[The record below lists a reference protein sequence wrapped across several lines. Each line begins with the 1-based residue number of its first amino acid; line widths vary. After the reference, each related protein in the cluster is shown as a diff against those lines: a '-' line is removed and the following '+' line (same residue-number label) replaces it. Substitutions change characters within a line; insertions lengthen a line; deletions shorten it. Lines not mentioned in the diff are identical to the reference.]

1 MSGRDDKEALVNKWK
16 GVVAAGICLVSLAL
30 VWVHVRTGGLMF
42 GREDRHRQKV
52 GYCFDVAMDG
62 AGHRLLVTAGERGL
76 HVFDSDSGELR
87 YVMTSYD
94 DGYYRNLKVWQER
107 AYVVDSRRGLVVL
120 DISGETPVTTWV
132 QPRGGAAGLHVVGST
147 AFVAAFGDGL
157 QVFDLS
163 DPDSPVTVGSTATAG
178 SAWDVWAHDGFAY
191 VADFNAGLTVV
202 DVSPPAEPR
211 VVTTVTWAKRY
222 QSAEIVRGEGSFV
235 YVAAADHGLV
245 IIDVSDPRHPVV
257 TSQYRPFRIG
267 AAEGLAVRDGLVYL
281 AVGSQIEFKGGRSDL
296 EMATTKENGLHVIDA
311 TDPRRPV
318 LLGKISFLGWVEGVH
333 LAGDIAYVANA
344 FTGVRAIDVRDPS
357 RPILVDSWNG
367 P

>member
-1 MSGRDDKEALVNKWK
+1 VDKRKAVI
-16 GVVAAGICLVSLAL
+16 VAGICLLILAV
-30 VWVHVRTGGLMF
+30 VWVPVRTGGLMF
-42 GREDRHRQKV
+42 GREDLHRKTV
-52 GYCFDVAMDG
+52 GYCFDVATDRSG
-62 AGHRLLVTAGERGL
+62 DRLLVTAGERGL
-76 HVFDSDSGELR
+76 HVFDSELGELR
-87 YVMTSYD
+87 YVTTSYD

-120 DISGETPVTTWV
+120 ELGGERPVTTWV
-132 QPRGGAAGLHVVGST
+132 QSRGGAAGLHVEGST
-147 AFVAAFGDGL
+147 AFVAAYEDGL
-157 QVFDLS
+157 QLFDLS
-163 DPDSPVTVGSTATAG
+163 DPDSPVLIGSTATAG

-245 IIDVSDPRHPVV
+245 ILDVSDPHHSVV
-257 TSQYRPFRIG
+257 TSRHRPIRIG
-267 AAEGLAVRDGLVYL
+267 AAEGLAVNDGLVYL
-281 AVGSQIEFKGGRSDL
+281 AVGSQIELKVGQSDL
-296 EMATTKENGLHVIDA
+296 EFATTKENGLHVIDA
-311 TDPRRPV
+311 TDPLRPV

-333 LAGDIAYVANA
+333 LAGDTAYVANA
-344 FTGVRAIDVRDPS
+344 FTGVRAIDISDPS
-357 RPILVDSWNG
+357 GPILVDSWSH